1 MSEIVKFFKDLFM
14 LQQNEKS
21 MVGLSG
27 FRKPVPVKQPV
38 HAKKISKEL
47 KLSDL
52 MRRA

>member
-1 MSEIVKFFKDLFM
+1 MSEIVNFFKDLFM
-14 LQQNEKS
+14 LQNDNDS

-27 FRKPVPVKQPV
+27 FKKPVPVKQVVRP
-38 HAKKISKEL
+38 KKVSKEI